1 MKIAPDT
8 IQPFN
13 REPAKPAALRA
24 HAVANSAVGPGT
36 PSSANATGQ
45 ANDPA
50 KPPKAVD
57 QGGQKAVPPGLER
70 VLARL
75 QGLPERN
82 AGQANAL
89 DRINRNI
96 ARYVETQAL
105 GKPPAAAPVAPT
117 PTPASDAVGSAN
129 ATEPLVTAGVT
140 PLPGAAPAGEPGAG
154 AGSDATPSGSA
165 TV

>member
-13 REPAKPAALRA
+13 REPAKPSTLRA
-24 HAVANSAVGPGT
+24 HAVANPAVGPGT
-36 PSSANATGQ
+36 PSSANAAGQ
-45 ANDPA
+45 ASDSA
-50 KPPKAVD
+50 KPAKAVD
-57 QGGQKAVPPGLER
+57 TGGQKAAPPGLER

-82 AGQANAL
+82 TGQANSL

-105 GKPPAAAPVAPT
+105 GKSPAAAPVAPK
-117 PTPASDAVGSAN
+117 PGSVSDTVAATN
-129 ATEPLVTAGVT
+129 ATEPLNTAGVA
-140 PLPGAAPAGEPGAG
+140 PPPGAAPAGEPGAG
-154 AGSDATPSGSA
+154 ASSDATPSISA
-165 TV
+165 TA

>member
-13 REPAKPAALRA
+13 REPAKPSTLRA
-24 HAVANSAVGPGT
+24 NAVANPAVGPGT
-36 PSSANATGQ
+36 PSSANAAGQ
-45 ANDPA
+45 ASDSA
-50 KPPKAVD
+50 KPAKAVD
-57 QGGQKAVPPGLER
+57 TGGQKAAPPGLER

-89 DRINRNI
+89 DRINRNL

-105 GKPPAAAPVAPT
+105 GKPPAAAPAAPT
-117 PTPASDAVGSAN
+117 PGSVSDTVAATST
-129 ATEPLVTAGVT
+129 TEPLNTAGVA
-140 PLPGAAPAGEPGAG
+140 PAPGAAPAGEPDAG
-154 AGSDATPSGSA
+154 ASSDATPSVSA